1 MSGTNKLSLSWP
13 VASVVNTLSLTRLAT
28 VSAIQVKFRALV
40 QAAAGW
46 LAFAGHDTL
55 SSGWA

>member
-13 VASVVNTLSLTRLAT
+13 TG

-46 LAFAGHDTL
+46 PAFAGHDTL